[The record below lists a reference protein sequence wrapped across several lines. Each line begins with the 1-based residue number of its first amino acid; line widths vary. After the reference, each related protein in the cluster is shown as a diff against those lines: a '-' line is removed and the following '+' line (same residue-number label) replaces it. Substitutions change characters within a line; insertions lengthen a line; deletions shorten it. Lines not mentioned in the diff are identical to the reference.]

1 GRASVRIPAAT
12 AAGSDPCSRQFHR
25 PQGGG
30 EARAPPRRRNP
41 RRVGKQATRRWYRP
55 AGSPARALGLVV
67 KRLIPFELAHQIDQ
81 ALLPAAGDELLQ
93 GTRNRRLLGPCAA
106 HFYGALDQLGV
117 QGEVSGHV

>member
-1 GRASVRIPAAT
+1 AGRRIPAAIP
-12 AAGSDPCSRQFHR
+12 AGSVPWSRRFHR
-25 PQGGG
+25 PQGRG
-30 EARAPPRRRNP
+30 EAPSPPRRRKP
-41 RRVGKQATRRWYRP
+41 RRVGKQATRRWYRRT
-55 AGSPARALGLVV
+55 GSPARALGLVV

-93 GTRNRRLLGPCAA
+93 GARNRRLLGPFAT